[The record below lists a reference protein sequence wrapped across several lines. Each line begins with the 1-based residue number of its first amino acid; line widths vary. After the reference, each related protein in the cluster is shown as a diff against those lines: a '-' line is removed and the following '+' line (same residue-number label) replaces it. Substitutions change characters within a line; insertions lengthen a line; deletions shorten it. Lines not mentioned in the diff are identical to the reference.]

1 MTIQASGEPG
11 LVRPLKEAVEK
22 SIKAQIDKGSNTAPS
37 SETHQI
43 ALKPGQDVDREETI
57 TKVSSAEF
65 YQDVG
70 RAVKE
75 ILEKRGA
82 KKGINRALLPE
93 IVKKKKE
100 ISEKDEEE
108 KKEKKGKNDLP
119 PFMKD
124 KGKKEEDAEDEEEE
138 EEEEKPKKGKKK
150 KAEEKEEE
158 EEPKFPIFGKKP
170 KKAE

>member
-57 TKVSSAEF
+57 TKISSAEF

-82 KKGINRALLPE
+82 KTPPQFLAGGVGKR
-93 IVKKKKE
+93 
-100 ISEKDEEE
+100 KDEDE